1 MSPMPSPAFIEQVAQ
16 ELKESD
22 GGIDEDEIFKKP
34 LEALQS
40 GMLEEAEKHLSEA
53 THMVHGKQ
61 GEQKQVDLNAKDS
74 LFEAQLKEA
83 LQEGDFKVTK
93 ALGQRF
99 QRSFR
104 PGSEQHAQFKAM
116 KSLED
121 KTRFRMAWVQ
131 SQFDELQKKKV
142 WERSYKTIDS
152 QKGEYVPFAVLV
164 AREGGDRSAEVAALR
179 YATKCAKMQGRW
191 VSFNPHRAVGVPTC
205 HEAVRRAPPRSG
217 AAIHRGAHV
226 PPYIDPDSS
235 RHFHGGDGGRRHR
248 CNAASDAERDR
259 ARRTP
264 GIASGRRPLEGGDG
278 LGEVPTLKRQGEANE
293 EEYRPRAGFDGCKQ
307 NQERVPLGARKE
319 LRVFARDRLGRCGMV
334 MGEERRQPRAS
345 PEDAR
350 RATRSSGQRRASS
363 RHSYRHEG
371 VEAEARSRRTSGTTA
386 EVQRSD
392 AGKSSRFGQRVA
404 PPHGDAC
411 GAVSRGGGLSL
422 GGGGG
427 R

>member
-1 MSPMPSPAFIEQVAQ
+1 MPSPAFIEQVAQ

-142 WERSYKTIDS
+142 WERSYETIDS

-191 VSFNPHRAVGVPTC
+191 VSFNPMTERWEYLHVKRQFVELHREAWRQYTEERMSRPTSTLTAADTSMAAMAAGGTAATQQATQKGTARGEHRASQAADDHSKEATDSAKSPHSSAKEKPTKKKTDL
-205 HEAVRRAPPRSG
+205 ERALMG
-217 AAIHRGAHV
+217 ASKTKNEFHSVLAK
-226 PPYIDPDSS
+226 SS
-235 RHFHGGDGGRRHR
+235 ECLRV
-248 CNAASDAERDR
+248 
-259 ARRTP
+259 
-264 GIASGRRPLEGGDG
+264 IASGDVAWSWAKNDANQGRLQKTLDELQEAVGN
-278 LGEVPTLKRQGEANE
+278 GEHRVVILTDMRELKQR
-293 EEYRPRAGFDGCKQ
+293 
-307 NQERVPLGARKE
+307 LGADALLGLLLKFNEVMPGKVAALGKE
-319 LRVFARDRLGRCGMV
+319 LRRLMAMHAVQAR
-334 MGEERRQPRAS
+334 EE
-345 PEDAR
+345 
-350 RATRSSGQRRASS
+350 
-363 RHSYRHEG
+363 
-371 VEAEARSRRTSGTTA
+371 
-386 EVQRSD
+386 
-392 AGKSSRFGQRVA
+392 
-404 PPHGDAC
+404 
-411 GAVSRGGGLSL
+411 GA
-422 GGGGG
+422 
-427 R
+427 